1 MLLCPTR
8 DTSPPH
14 YLATRVYI
22 ASDSLAER
30 HACAKI
36 KGKRLAR
43 DMAMI
48 SEQWCP
54 NDIEWRQGW
63 HSHRPKATLCSP
75 TNSRSDS
82 RIVANVNLTK
92 WPLTLSVEK
101 QGHSFGTVVLD
112 SFGCSAFV
120 ELRPTWLMGGV
131 SVVHSPWHNS
141 RGGAVSH
148 RSGLWEGPGTQR
160 YHKLSSTEPPGW
172 RAFKWWYCYVPWN
185 CFSYTLCAGTD
196 WGAPAMIS
204 FRPPLPL
211 NRVMIGHVKQIPIG
225 EIWLLP
231 QQIFHERILFQ
242 LVDVGFP
249 YIAYL
254 QQNPVDWL
262 TWKFRWGCHAA
273 KVKCGRSRSHHA
285 SQSRNLRILQ
295 GNPAISWGFWWQCFL
310 LVVGKLQKTP
320 KWQWLNWNLVG
331 LL

>member
-36 KGKRLAR
+36 KGKRLVR

-101 QGHSFGTVVLD
+101 QGHSFGMVVLD

-120 ELRPTWLMGGV
+120 ELRPTWLMGVFPLTIRHDTTQGV
-131 SVVHSPWHNS
+131 
-141 RGGAVSH
+141 
-148 RSGLWEGPGTQR
+148 
-160 YHKLSSTEPPGW
+160 
-172 RAFKWWYCYVPWN
+172 
-185 CFSYTLCAGTD
+185 
-196 WGAPAMIS
+196 
-204 FRPPLPL
+204 
-211 NRVMIGHVKQIPIG
+211 
-225 EIWLLP
+225 
-231 QQIFHERILFQ
+231 
-242 LVDVGFP
+242 
-249 YIAYL
+249 
-254 QQNPVDWL
+254 
-262 TWKFRWGCHAA
+262 
-273 KVKCGRSRSHHA
+273 GR
-285 SQSRNLRILQ
+285 
-295 GNPAISWGFWWQCFL
+295 
-310 LVVGKLQKTP
+310 
-320 KWQWLNWNLVG
+320 
-331 LL
+331 